1 MEFRRLGA
9 SGLKVPVLGLGT
21 ATFGGTEN
29 FKAYGDINVQQ
40 ARRMVDIC
48 LEAGA
53 CLFDTAD
60 AYSMGLAEEILGEA
74 LTGKRDQ
81 VLLSSK
87 GTFPVGDGPNDF
99 GSSRHHILRTVEASL
114 RRLKTD
120 HIDIYHMHGFDAHTP
135 VEETL
140 RVLDD
145 LVSAG
150 KLRYIACSNFS
161 GWHLMKSLA
170 LSERY
175 GFSRYVAHQANY
187 SLLDREFEWEL
198 MPLAVDQGVGT
209 LVWSPLSNGRL
220 SGKFRRSQPLPTVTR
235 LAGSGVSIDE
245 RVYSIV
251 DALDEIAA
259 ETGHSTAQVALN
271 WLLQR
276 PTVSSVILG
285 ARTEAQLIDNLGAAG
300 WNLSPEQVARLDEI
314 SHLPRIY
321 PYSHQRYF
329 PQLSDAVVL

>member
-29 FKAYGDINVQQ
+29 FKAYGEVNVQQ

-48 LEAGA
+48 LDAGA
-53 CLFDTAD
+53 SLFDTAD
-60 AYSMGLAEEILGEA
+60 AYSMGLAEEILGKA
-74 LTGKRDQ
+74 LTGKRDR
-81 VLLSSK
+81 VLISSK

-99 GSSRHHILRTVEASL
+99 GSSRHHILRTVDDSL
-114 RRLKTD
+114 RRLNTD
-120 HIDIYHMHGFDAHTP
+120 YIDIYHMHGFDAGTP

-145 LVSAG
+145 LVTAG

-170 LSERY
+170 VSERY
-175 GFSRYVAHQANY
+175 GFNRYIAHQANY

-198 MPLAVDQGVGT
+198 MPLGIDQGVGT

-220 SGKFRRSQPLPTVTR
+220 SGKYRRNQPLPESTR
-235 LAGSGVSIDE
+235 LAGSSESINE
-245 RVYSIV
+245 QVYSIV
-251 DALDEIAA
+251 DVLDELAA
-259 ETGHSTAQVALN
+259 ETGHSVAQIAIN

-276 PTVSSVILG
+276 PTVSGVIIG
-285 ARTEAQLIDNLGAAG
+285 ARSEDQLIDNLGAAS
-300 WNLSPEQVARLDEI
+300 WQLNPEQLARLDKV
-314 SHLPRIY
+314 SHRPRIY

-329 PQLSDAVVL
+329 PKLSDAAVL

>member
-9 SGLKVPVLGLGT
+9 SGLKVPVLGFGT
-21 ATFGGTEN
+21 ATFGGTQYFQALGN
-29 FKAYGDINVQQ
+29 VDIQQ

-48 LEAGA
+48 LEAGV
-53 CLFDTAD
+53 CLFDSAD
-60 AYSMGLAEEILGEA
+60 SYSMGLAEEILGEA
-74 LTGKRDQ
+74 LVGKRDQ
-81 VLLSSK
+81 VLISSK
-87 GTFPVGDGPNDF
+87 ATFPIGDGPNDS
-99 GSSRHHILRTVEASL
+99 GSSRHHILRTVEGSL

-120 HIDIYHMHGFDAHTP
+120 HIDIYHMHGFDAGTP

-145 LVSAG
+145 LISAG
-150 KLRYIACSNFS
+150 KVRYIACSNFS

-170 LSERY
+170 VSERY
-175 GFSRYVAHQANY
+175 GFSRYVAHQVNY

-220 SGKFRRSQPLPTVTR
+220 SGKFRRGQPLPEVTR
-235 LAGSGVSIDE
+235 LGADADRVDE
-245 RVYSIV
+245 RLYSV
-251 DALDEIAA
+251 VEVLDEIVA

-276 PTVSSVILG
+276 HTVSGVILG

-300 WNLSPEQVARLDEI
+300 WQLSPDQIARLDKV
-314 SHLPRIY
+314 SHQRRIY
-321 PYSHQRYF
+321 PYSHQRF
-329 PQLSDAVVL
+329 FSHLSDAVVL